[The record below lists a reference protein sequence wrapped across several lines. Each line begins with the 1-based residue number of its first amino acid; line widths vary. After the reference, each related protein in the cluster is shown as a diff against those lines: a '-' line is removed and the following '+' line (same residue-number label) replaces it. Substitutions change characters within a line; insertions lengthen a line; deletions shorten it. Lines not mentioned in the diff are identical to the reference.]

1 MTSRGR
7 STALKEQ
14 QLVGRAGA
22 GIPARCAGREGI
34 PCSCKR
40 SPGDGEQPD
49 PHHHD
54 WRPSRGGEQRTN
66 TTPSRVEGSHVSL
79 LHVEDHLHQSEL
91 PPSGD
96 CESVRFPPAP
106 QKHEPDPERGRT
118 EGDVSQ
124 RGHDSRWARPA
135 LGSPMEADIAGRTRP
150 NISRLL
156 RHPTAISPR
165 RLARAA
171 TRVPCRLSGCDLACD
186 LSVQHLKSPLHSVRC
201 GQGVTA

>member
-1 MTSRGR
+1 MNPCGR
-7 STALKEQ
+7 NQSLRNN
-14 QLVGRAGA
+14 QLHRQAGL
-22 GIPARCAGREGI
+22 PACRAGRERI

-49 PHHHD
+49 LHHHD

-66 TTPSRVEGSHVSL
+66 TMLSRVAGSQVSL
-79 LHVEDHLHQSEL
+79 LHRVDGFSQSEL

-106 QKHEPDPERGRT
+106 QKHESDPERGRT

-135 LGSPMEADIAGRTRP
+135 LGSAMEAGIAGRTRP

-186 LSVQHLKSPLHSVRC
+186 LSVQLLRSPLHSVRC